1 MSRFSILTRL
11 IFLSAVLL
19 GVLVATNAYLNSKLL
34 QNADAVTEEAGFVTV
49 LKSANAANKA
59 FGDLKYWLTD
69 YAVSLLVRSEEEA
82 FRARDALLAE
92 LNALEPYDPETVA
105 VVRQEVELL
114 MDQAL
119 KAVDAYTEE
128 QRVVG
133 NALMAGSRQH
143 IVTIDERLAELVN
156 RAEAEALEKGNLAV
170 AGAKDAASLSIVII
184 VLAGILSLALTY
196 LVLRSITLPLS
207 RLVSAMS
214 VITSGKLDVEIPPA
228 GHDEIGAM
236 TQTLALFRDSLAER
250 ERLSEQRRRAE
261 EALRHAKTQ
270 LTEALEAIS
279 EGFAL
284 YDAEDRLVICNSRYR
299 ELYSGLEVAVEP
311 GTSYRDIVRSAAE
324 AGLII
329 AAKGRTDAWLAG
341 RLEKHRS
348 PPGPY
353 EQQRSDGRWLK
364 VSERKTEDG
373 GIVGVFTDITEL
385 KAREAQLGELVKSL
399 AETRDQAVQATKAKS
414 WFLANMSHELRTPL
428 NAVIGLTE
436 MLEEDAREQGHDD
449 FLEPL
454 RRISR
459 AGKHLLTLINEI
471 LDLSKIEAGKIE
483 LHFEDIDLGAL
494 VRDAAKTAQPLATQN
509 GNSLT
514 VSCPADIGSIRA
526 DPIRVRQIVLNL
538 LSNACKFTE
547 NGSVAVKVGREGS
560 GDKGWSTI
568 SVTDSGIGMT
578 PQQIERLFQ
587 EFSQADNSTTRKY
600 GGTGLGLAISR
611 RLARILGGDIAVASA
626 PGEGSTF
633 TLRLPLVVDER
644 IADAPCGPAPAP
656 ATPLAGTA
664 AAARHRSNTVLVVD
678 DDPIVLD
685 LMRRFLTKEGF
696 DVVTAEH
703 GEEGLTLARSL
714 KPAVITLDVLMPGLD
729 GWSVLQALKADSEL
743 AAIPV
748 MMLTIVDEK
757 NKGYSLGASDYMT
770 KPIDRNQL
778 RALLSKYRTNGA
790 GRLAM
795 IVEDDE
801 PTRSYLRRTLIS
813 EGWQVTEAANGR
825 EALSLLKDLQP
836 DLILLDLIMPEVDGF
851 EFLAERGRIPALR
864 AIPVIVVT
872 AADLTEEDH
881 RRLNGGVEKVLRK
894 TESNRD
900 QLLEELR
907 DLVSHYV
914 RKADARGDSAR

>member
-19 GVLVATNAYLNSKLL
+19 GVLVATNAYLNHKLL
-34 QNADAVTEEAGFVTV
+34 QNAEAVDEEAGFVTV
-49 LKSANAANKA
+49 LKSANAANKS

-69 YAVSLLVRSEEEA
+69 YAVSLLVRSEDEA
-82 FRARDALLAE
+82 MDARDALLAE
-92 LNALEPYDPETVA
+92 LNSLEPYDPETVA

-119 KAVDAYTEE
+119 KAVDAYTED

-133 NALMAGSRQH
+133 NALMAGSRGH
-143 IVTIDERLAELVN
+143 IETIDERLAALVN
-156 RAEAEALEKGNLAV
+156 RAEAEAVAKGNVAV
-170 AGAKDAASLSIVII
+170 QGAKSAASLSIVII

-196 LVLRSITLPLS
+196 LVLRSITQPLS
-207 RLVSAMS
+207 RLVAAMS
-214 VITSGKLDVEIPPA
+214 VITSGKLDVVLPPA

-236 TQTLALFRDSLAER
+236 TRTLALFRDSLAER
-250 ERLSEQRRRAE
+250 ERLSSERRRAE

-270 LTEALEAIS
+270 LTEALKAIS

-284 YDAEDRLVICNSRYR
+284 YDADDRLVICNSRYR
-299 ELYSGLEVAVEP
+299 ELYSGLDIAIEP
-311 GTSYRDIVRSAAE
+311 GTHYRDIVRSAAE
-324 AGLII
+324 AGLIV
-329 AAKGRTDAWLAG
+329 AARGRTDAWLAG
-341 RLEKHRS
+341 RLKKHRS

-385 KAREAQLGELVKSL
+385 KSREMQLGELVKNL
-399 AETRDQAVQATKAKS
+399 AEARDQAVQATTAKS

-436 MLEEDAREQGHDD
+436 MLEEDARELGHDD

-483 LHFEDIDLGAL
+483 LHIEDIDLASL
-494 VRDAAKTAQPLATQN
+494 VREAARTAQPLASQN
-509 GNSLT
+509 GNKLT
-514 VSCPADIGSIRA
+514 ATCPDDIGTIRA
-526 DPIRVRQIVLNL
+526 DPTRVRQIVLNL
-538 LSNACKFTE
+538 LSNACKFIE
-547 NGSVAVKVGREGS
+547 NGSIDIDVARDRTD
-560 GDKGWSTI
+560 DKGWSTI
-568 SVTDSGIGMT
+568 SVTDTGIGMT
-578 PQQIERLFQ
+578 PEQTERLFQ
-587 EFSQADNSTTRKY
+587 EFSQADNTTTRKY

-611 RLARILGGDIAVASA
+611 RLARLMGGDIAAASA

-633 TLRLPLVVDER
+633 TLRLPIVVDER
-644 IADAPCGPAPAP
+644 IAAPPCGPAPPPPFASTAP
-656 ATPLAGTA
+656 V
-664 AAARHRSNTVLVVD
+664 ARHKSNTVLVVD

-703 GEEGLTLARSL
+703 GEEGLGLARSL

-729 GWSVLQALKADSEL
+729 GWSVLQELKADPEL

-748 MMLTIVDEK
+748 LMLTIVDEK

-770 KPIDRNQL
+770 KPIDRNHL
-778 RALLSKYRTNGA
+778 RALLSKYRSNGT
-790 GRLAM
+790 GRLVM

-801 PTRSYLRRTLIS
+801 PTRSYLRHTLIS

-825 EALSLLKDLQP
+825 EALALLQDVRP

-851 EFLAERGRIPALR
+851 EFLAERGKTPGLR
-864 AIPVIVVT
+864 SIPVIVVT

-894 TESNRD
+894 SPSNRD

-907 DLVSHYV
+907 DLVSQYV
-914 RKADARGDSAR
+914 RKASAGSATVR